1 VNDIKNSGYFGCEFM
16 KLDLNDL
23 ASVQF
28 FAKEVTKKYPVID
41 ILLNNAGIMAL
52 QTKETTCQDFEKQIG
67 VNHFGH
73 FLLTN
78 LLMKNIAKSEKG
90 RIINVSSKAHTRGKM
105 NFEDMQYEK
114 RQYSSME
121 AYSQSKLANVYMTRH
136 LSTLVPKNV
145 KTVSLHPGVVRTE
158 LARYI
163 FDFYPW
169 L

>member
-1 VNDIKNSGYFGCEFM
+1 M

-78 LLMKNIAKSEKG
+78 LLMKNI
-90 RIINVSSKAHTRGKM
+90 
-105 NFEDMQYEK
+105 
-114 RQYSSME
+114 
-121 AYSQSKLANVYMTRH
+121 
-136 LSTLVPKNV
+136 
-145 KTVSLHPGVVRTE
+145 
-158 LARYI
+158 
-163 FDFYPW
+163 
-169 L
+169 